1 MEQFPAHDPTW
12 NRKLILTLWWIL
24 IIYEVAATIALSFEI
39 NEQPSNWFNSF
50 MRFQLFP
57 TILQLLLMGLGYL
70 SMHYLKNYSEFIM
83 IIWTMTM
90 VSLFILCIPEMT
102 SSFELLCMPIL
113 LASVYFHKKYV
124 IFAYSLG
131 VACLLILLS
140 IQVLQGQTTNPY
152 EVIASLTILTST
164 FILCFTVMSRGLD
177 LLAKLKHSVIREQD
191 LLIRNV
197 MIDRLSKVDALTE
210 LFNHRSFQEHTDHL
224 ISHMPHDTPL
234 ELALMDIDNFKLIN
248 DNYGHWVGDVVL
260 KTIGSILKEVLG
272 PDDMSF
278 RYGGEEFAVLFVGKS
293 QQDVLAICEE
303 IMESVRDTVI
313 PEMPEQ
319 RLTMSIGLATY
330 NRNTMKKAWFQL
342 VDECLYTAKRNGKN
356 RIHVHAADIQ
366 MPIAE

>member
-12 NRKLILTLWWIL
+12 NRKLIRMLWWIL
-24 IIYEVAATIALSFEI
+24 IIYEIAATIALGFEI
-39 NEQPSNWFNSF
+39 SEQPTNGFDSF
-50 MRFQLFP
+50 IRFQLVP
-57 TILQLLLMGLGYL
+57 TSLQLLVMGLGYL
-70 SMHYLKNYSEFIM
+70 AMHYLKYYSDFIM
-83 IIWTMTM
+83 ITWTMTM
-90 VSLFILCIPEMT
+90 ISIFILCIPEMT
-102 SSFELLCMPIL
+102 HSYELLSMPIL
-113 LASVYFHKKYV
+113 LASIYFQKRYV

-131 VACLLILLS
+131 IACLLLLLF
-140 IQVLQGQTTNPY
+140 IQLVRGQSANPY
-152 EVIASLTILTST
+152 EIIVSLTIITATSM
-164 FILCFTVMSRGLD
+164 LCFAIMSRGLD
-177 LLAKLKHSVIREQD
+177 LLARLQNSVVREQD

-234 ELALMDIDNFKLIN
+234 VLALMDIDNFKLIN

-260 KTIGSILKEVLG
+260 KTIGSLLKDVLG

-293 QQDVLAICEE
+293 DQDVLPICDT
-303 IMESVRDTVI
+303 IMETIRGTVI
-313 PEMPEQ
+313 PEMPDYK
-319 RLTMSIGLATY
+319 LTMSIGLATY

-366 MPIAE
+366 VPIAE